1 MSGTL
6 GKHRNRK
13 PTSASFWRLAALGGA
28 VCGISSG
35 LAGEYNL
42 SLPGQTSYVVP
53 GDFGGNAIVA
63 DHFDQPTGTGVFEPF
78 LTIDANGQTS
88 TSTKVIEQGYNT
100 DSDPLY
106 MDQHRPSW
114 NKALRFGDLADLEI
128 GGKLY
133 YGFELDS
140 NEPGQGKRMIS
151 VDNIRIYTSSV
162 DNTALV
168 KDDITKLDQL
178 GTLRW
183 AMNDP
188 NRNPDGTFRID
199 NWIKLDST
207 QENVEAGKNASNG
220 GSGKSDMIIYV
231 PQSAFVG
238 ANWDDYVWFYNLNGV
253 HYDAAATLAAQSG
266 YEEWRAVTGP
276 HVDQHSVPDSGAT
289 VGLLSVGV
297 AGLVALR
304 RRNKR

>member
-1 MSGTL
+1 M
-6 GKHRNRK
+6 
-13 PTSASFWRLAALGGA
+13 ASLWRFAALSGA
-28 VCGISSG
+28 VCGVASG
-35 LAGEYNL
+35 VAGEYDL
-42 SLPGQTSYVVP
+42 SIRGDTSYVIP
-53 GDFGGNAIVA
+53 GEFGGNAIVS

-78 LTIDANGQTS
+78 LTLDANGQTS

-100 DSDPLY
+100 PGDPLY
-106 MDQHRPSW
+106 MDQLRPNW
-114 NKALRFGDLADLEI
+114 NKALRFGDLADIEI

-133 YGFELDS
+133 YGFELDA

-162 DNTALV
+162 NNTALV
-168 KDDITKLDQL
+168 QNDISKLDQL

-188 NRNPDGTFRID
+188 NKDANGNFRID
-199 NWIKLDST
+199 NWVKLDAT

-231 PQSAFVG
+231 PQSAFVD

-253 HYDAAATLAAQSG
+253 HYDVAATLAAQSG
-266 YEEWRAVTGP
+266 YEEWRAVVGP
-276 HVDQHSVPDSGAT
+276 HVDQHSVPDAGAT
-289 VGLLSVGV
+289 AELLSI
-297 AGLVALR
+297 GLGSLIALR
-304 RRNKR
+304 RKKK